1 MEAEEWGGV
10 NPTPTTW
17 IMPPFFLRNWFALS
31 LPIAVALA
39 WVIPDLGSADG
50 PLKTSISTKA
60 GVALIFLIQ
69 GLTLPSTALRKG
81 LSQWKL
87 HLLVQSFTFLVFP
100 VMGIVLDRLAGG
112 WLAPDLRLGFL
123 YLAVLPSTITTSVI
137 LTGMAGGNTVGAL
150 FNAVLSSLLGVF
162 VTPLWVAWLMK
173 ASGQQQPLG
182 PVIVEIVTL
191 LLIPLV
197 LGQVLRPPCAA
208 WADRNK
214 KRLGNLSSAI
224 VLFIVYAAFCNSV
237 KQRLWTQHGLNV
249 LLPAA
254 GGVLL
259 LFGLAVLLT
268 EALARALSL
277 QRPDLI
283 AARCCAP
290 QKTLASGVPM
300 AKIIFGAHP
309 GLGLILLPVL
319 LYHPLQLIVCG
330 ALASRWGREANLLS
344 TATKPMETQPSQ
356 GPQNQ

>member
-1 MEAEEWGGV
+1 
-10 NPTPTTW
+10 
-17 IMPPFFLRNWFALS
+17 MPPFIARNWFALS
-31 LPIAVALA
+31 LPLAVGLA
-39 WVIPDLGSADG
+39 WLIPDLGWSDG

-81 LSQWKL
+81 LSQWRL
-87 HLLVQSFTFLVFP
+87 RLLVQSFTFLVFP
-100 VMGIVLDRLAGG
+100 LMGILLDRIAGE

-182 PVIVEIVTL
+182 PVIMEIVTL
-191 LLIPLV
+191 LLVPLAA
-197 LGQVLRPPCAA
+197 GQVLRPRLAA
-208 WADRNK
+208 WADRHK
-214 KRLGNLSSAI
+214 KRLGNLSSGI

-237 KQRLWTQHGLNV
+237 KQRLWSRHGAEV

-254 GGVLL
+254 FGVIL
-259 LFGLAVLLT
+259 LFGLAVALT
-268 EALARALSL
+268 EVLARALSL

-283 AARCCAP
+283 AARCCGP

-319 LYHPLQLIVCG
+319 LYHPLQLVVCG
-330 ALASRWGREANLLS
+330 ALAARWGREN
-344 TATKPMETQPSQ
+344 TTPRGGPS
-356 GPQNQ
+356 PDPRPINR

>member
-1 MEAEEWGGV
+1 
-10 NPTPTTW
+10 
-17 IMPPFFLRNWFALS
+17 MPPFIARNWFALS
-31 LPIAVALA
+31 LPLAVGLA
-39 WVIPDLGSADG
+39 WLIPDLGWSDG
-50 PLKTSISTKA
+50 PLKTSVSTKA

-69 GLTLPSTALRKG
+69 GLTLPSTALRRG
-81 LSQWKL
+81 LSQWRL
-87 HLLVQSFTFLVFP
+87 HLLIQSFTFLVFP
-100 VMGIVLDRLAGG
+100 AMGILLDRVAGG

-173 ASGQQQPLG
+173 ASGRQQPLG
-182 PVIVEIVTL
+182 PVIAEIVTL
-191 LLIPLV
+191 LLVPLAV
-197 LGQVLRPPCAA
+197 GQILRPRLAS
-208 WADRNK
+208 WADRHK
-214 KRLGNLSSAI
+214 KRLGNLSSGI

-237 KQRLWTQHGLNV
+237 KQRLWSRHGPEV

-254 GGVLL
+254 VGVAL

-268 EALARALSL
+268 ELAARILSL
-277 QRPDLI
+277 ERPDLI

-330 ALASRWGREANLLS
+330 ALAARWGRENPG
-344 TATKPMETQPSQ
+344 TTT
-356 GPQNQ
+356 GPAPGSRSVNR

>member
-1 MEAEEWGGV
+1 
-10 NPTPTTW
+10 
-17 IMPPFFLRNWFALS
+17 
-31 LPIAVALA
+31 
-39 WVIPDLGSADG
+39 
-50 PLKTSISTKA
+50 
-60 GVALIFLIQ
+60 
-69 GLTLPSTALRKG
+69 
-81 LSQWKL
+81 
-87 HLLVQSFTFLVFP
+87 
-100 VMGIVLDRLAGG
+100 MGIVLDRLAGG

-330 ALASRWGREANLLS
+330 ALASRWGREASRPNA
-344 TATKPMETQPSQ
+344 ATKPTETQPSQ
-356 GPQNQ
+356 GPQTQ

>member
-1 MEAEEWGGV
+1 
-10 NPTPTTW
+10 
-17 IMPPFFLRNWFALS
+17 MPPFFLRNWFALS
-31 LPIAVALA
+31 LPIAVGLA
-39 WVIPDLGSADG
+39 WVIPDLGAADG
-50 PLKTSISTKA
+50 PLKTSITTKA

-69 GLTLPSTALRKG
+69 GLTLPSTALRQG
-81 LSQWKL
+81 LSQWRL

-100 VMGIVLDRLAGG
+100 VMGIILDRLAGG

-137 LTGMAGGNTVGAL
+137 LTGMAGGNTVAAL

-162 VTPLWVAWLMK
+162 VTPLWVTWLMK
-173 ASGQQQPLG
+173 ASSQQQPLG
-182 PVIVEIVTL
+182 PVIAEIVTL

-197 LGQVLRPPCAA
+197 LGQLLRPICAV
-208 WADRNK
+208 WADRHK
-214 KRLGNLSSAI
+214 KRLGILSSAV

-268 EALARALSL
+268 EVLARALSL
-277 QRPDLI
+277 TRPDLM

-330 ALASRWGREANLLS
+330 ALASRWGRQSLLPDP
-344 TATKPMETQPSQ
+344 TVEGLPAAPKGPLPSKNR
-356 GPQNQ
+356 PA

>member
-1 MEAEEWGGV
+1 
-10 NPTPTTW
+10 
-17 IMPPFFLRNWFALS
+17 MPPFFLRNWFALS

-39 WVIPDLGSADG
+39 WVIPDLGSAEG

-69 GLTLPSTALRKG
+69 GLTLPSSALRKG
-81 LSQWKL
+81 LSQWRL

-100 VMGIVLDRLAGG
+100 VLGIVLDRLAGG

-197 LGQVLRPPCAA
+197 LGQLLRPVCAA
-208 WADRNK
+208 WADRHK
-214 KRLGNLSSAI
+214 KRLGNLSSAV

-259 LFGLAVLLT
+259 LFALAVLLT
-268 EALARALSL
+268 EVLARALSL
-277 QRPDLI
+277 TRPDLI

-330 ALASRWGREANLLS
+330 VLASRWGRENALS
-344 TATKPMETQPSQ
+344 GTPVQGAPASAKQPH
-356 GPQNQ
+356 PPNNRPA

>member
-1 MEAEEWGGV
+1 
-10 NPTPTTW
+10 
-17 IMPPFFLRNWFALS
+17 MPPFFLRNWFALS

-39 WVIPDLGSADG
+39 WVLPDLGAADG
-50 PLKTSISTKA
+50 PLKTALSTKA

-69 GLTLPSTALRKG
+69 GLTLPAAALRKG
-81 LSQWKL
+81 VSQWKL
-87 HLLVQSFTFLVFP
+87 HLLVQSFTFLAFP
-100 VMGIVLDRLAGG
+100 LMGIVLDRLAGG

-162 VTPLWVAWLMK
+162 ITPLWVAWLMK
-173 ASGQQQPLG
+173 ASGRQQPLG
-182 PVIVEIVTL
+182 PIILEIVAL
-191 LLIPLV
+191 LLTPLV
-197 LGQVLRPPCAA
+197 LGQALRPTCAA
-208 WADRNK
+208 WTDRNK

-237 KQRLWTQHGLNV
+237 KQRLWSQHGLDV

-254 GGVLL
+254 GGGVL
-259 LFGLAVLLT
+259 LFGLAVLAT
-268 EALARALSL
+268 EVLARALSL
-277 QRPDLI
+277 ARPDLI

-330 ALASRWGREANLLS
+330 ALASRWGREGERSDADPAPQPPVS
-344 TATKPMETQPSQ
+344 KPP
-356 GPQNQ
+356 GPGTLNK

>member
-1 MEAEEWGGV
+1 
-10 NPTPTTW
+10 
-17 IMPPFFLRNWFALS
+17 MPPFLARNWFALS
-31 LPIAVALA
+31 LPLAVGLA
-39 WVIPDLGSADG
+39 WILPDLGWSEG
-50 PLKTSISTKA
+50 PLKTSVTTKA

-69 GLTLPSTALRKG
+69 GLTLPSTALRQG
-81 LSQWKL
+81 VSQWRL
-87 HLLVQSFTFLVFP
+87 HVLVQSITFLGFP
-100 VMGIVLDRLAGG
+100 ALGIVLDRLAGG

-173 ASGQQQPLG
+173 ASGQQQPIG
-182 PVIVEIVTL
+182 PVILEIVTL
-191 LLIPLV
+191 LLVPLAV
-197 LGQVLRPPCAA
+197 GQGLRPRLSR

-214 KRLGNLSSAI
+214 KPMGNLSSGI

-237 KQRLWTQHGLNV
+237 KQRLWTRHGVEV

-254 GGVLL
+254 AGVIL
-259 LFGLAVLLT
+259 LFVLAVALT
-268 EALARALSL
+268 EALARALAL
-277 QRPDLI
+277 GRPDLI
-283 AARCCAP
+283 AARCCGP

-319 LYHPLQLIVCG
+319 LYHPLQLVVCG
-330 ALASRWGREANLLS
+330 ALASRWGREAE
-344 TATKPMETQPSQ
+344 ATRAPS
-356 GPQNQ
+356 GPAQ

>member
-1 MEAEEWGGV
+1 MQ
-10 NPTPTTW
+10 
-17 IMPPFFLRNWFALS
+17 PFFLRNWFALS

-81 LSQWKL
+81 LSQWRL

-100 VMGIVLDRLAGG
+100 VLGIVLDRLAGG

-197 LGQVLRPPCAA
+197 LGQVLRPPSAA

-237 KQRLWTQHGLNV
+237 KQRLWTQHGL
-249 LLPAA
+249 
-254 GGVLL
+254 
-259 LFGLAVLLT
+259 T
-268 EALARALSL
+268 EVLARALSL
-277 QRPDLI
+277 TRPDLI

-330 ALASRWGREANLLS
+330 ALASRWGRENALPGTPVKGSL
-344 TATKPMETQPSQ
+344 AAAPQPHL
-356 GPQNQ
+356 PKNRPA

>member
-1 MEAEEWGGV
+1 
-10 NPTPTTW
+10 
-17 IMPPFFLRNWFALS
+17 
-31 LPIAVALA
+31 
-39 WVIPDLGSADG
+39 
-50 PLKTSISTKA
+50 
-60 GVALIFLIQ
+60 
-69 GLTLPSTALRKG
+69 
-81 LSQWKL
+81 
-87 HLLVQSFTFLVFP
+87 
-100 VMGIVLDRLAGG
+100 
-112 WLAPDLRLGFL
+112 
-123 YLAVLPSTITTSVI
+123 
-137 LTGMAGGNTVGAL
+137 
-150 FNAVLSSLLGVF
+150 
-162 VTPLWVAWLMK
+162 MK

-259 LFGLAVLLT
+259 LFALAVLLT
-268 EALARALSL
+268 EVLARALSL
-277 QRPDLI
+277 TRPDLI

-319 LYHPLQLIVCG
+319 LYHPLQLLVCG
-330 ALASRWGREANLLS
+330 VMADRFARA
-344 TATKPMETQPSQ
+344 KPPA
-356 GPQNQ
+356 